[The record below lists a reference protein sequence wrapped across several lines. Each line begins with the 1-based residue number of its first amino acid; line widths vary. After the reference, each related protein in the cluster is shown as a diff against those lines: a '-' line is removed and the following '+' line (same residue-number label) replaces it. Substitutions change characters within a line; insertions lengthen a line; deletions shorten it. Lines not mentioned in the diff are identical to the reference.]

1 MLDMYGPAW
10 HYNLNLNKNL
20 KVKKM
25 SNAWTDQLA
34 DDAIDLALDI
44 QDMIDRNFGIN
55 ADDDDL
61 HSALLNLAGQYL
73 ADRGYDG
80 YP

>member
-1 MLDMYGPAW
+1 
-10 HYNLNLNKNL
+10 
-20 KVKKM
+20 M
-25 SNAWTDQLA
+25 SNAWTDRLA

-44 QDMIDRNFGIN
+44 QDVIDRNFGIN

-61 HSALLNLAGQYL
+61 HSALVNLAAQYL
-73 ADRGYDG
+73 ADNAYDG

>member
-1 MLDMYGPAW
+1 
-10 HYNLNLNKNL
+10 
-20 KVKKM
+20 M

-34 DDAIDLALDI
+34 AATVDRALDI